1 MHNEIID
8 TPSLVVQPRL
18 CTFYWN
24 FFLFFLFSFL
34 IIVFILCRKNCT
46 QKWSWM
52 EKHMMRMTLLMSVA
66 IIAAWTSYAVLCM
79 WQTYALG
86 PENPWLSA
94 SAVLFAKLATVY
106 NPLIYFFTSQK
117 FQKQTLTF
125 LCRSSWEPREITF
138 VPSLDVRKWR
148 ILNRK
153 CNFETVMKVEALP
166 QETEL

>member
-1 MHNEIID
+1 
-8 TPSLVVQPRL
+8 
-18 CTFYWN
+18 
-24 FFLFFLFSFL
+24 
-34 IIVFILCRKNCT
+34 
-46 QKWSWM
+46 
-52 EKHMMRMTLLMSVA
+52 MRMTLLMSVA
-66 IIAAWTSYAVLCM
+66 IIAAWTPYAVLCM

-86 PENPWLSA
+86 PDNPWFSA

-125 LCRSSWEPREITF
+125 LCRSSWEPREIPF

-153 CNFETVMKVEALP
+153 CNFVTVMTAEALP